1 MALYVYNERQI
12 IVPNGNALLNDSIS
26 CNKGYV
32 LHQNGFGLLTLRG
45 IVNGCGN
52 FARYEIIANG
62 NMGIP
67 TGGTVE
73 AIALALALV
82 GEEIPTSKAIVTPA
96 AVEEFF
102 NFTCSTI
109 ITVPRGC
116 CYSVALENVLPGVFT
131 ATGTVDVETAQNV
144 AVQNLN
150 VNVKRIA

>member
-12 IVPNGNALLNDSIS
+12 IVPNGNALLIDSIP

-45 IVNGCGN
+45 ITNGCNG
-52 FARYEIIANG
+52 FARYEVIANG
-62 NMGIP
+62 NMAIP

-73 AIALALALV
+73 AIALALSLN
-82 GEEIPTSKAIVTPA
+82 GEEVPTSKAIVTPA

-109 ITVPRGC
+109 ITVAKGC
-116 CYSVALENVLPGVFT
+116 CSSIALENVLPGVFT
-131 ATGTVDVETAQNV
+131 AAGTVDTETAQNV

-150 VNVKRIA
+150 VDVRRIA